1 MICVAETAEGA
12 KINELRLLL
21 SSNACK
27 HKIFQNQSCQFSI
40 PLEMRFE
47 QGVGEVW

>member
-1 MICVAETAEGA
+1 MIYVAETAEGA

-21 SSNACK
+21 SANASK
-27 HKIFQNQSCQFSI
+27 HKIFQNQSI